1 MFINQVPDALYVLVY
16 EGNELI
22 YQQYVPKVYQLSFN
36 TIHLNK
42 PIMLNVQK
50 DLKVAVYVEHN
61 ENTVPLGYDA
71 GPAVSGLG
79 DLYSTDGNTW
89 TTLGSSDTGIDGNW
103 NISVGLSPYTEEQGG
118 AAQSTPAFA
127 PAIITA
133 AKSTK
138 VDGTPTLKTKALNTT
153 ATSVKNVLK
162 GYNIY
167 RNGERINE
175 ETVTATQYYDT
186 KAYSDH
192 YLKYRVSAEYTAA
205 GEIMSDA
212 VVVATA
218 ATGIDSAVADGNIT
232 VTISHGILSVQV
244 AHSGEQITV
253 YGADGT
259 ITAQGKVS
267 DNYITTL
274 PVNHT
279 AGTCIIRIG
288 NKVFKT
294 NR

>member
-1 MFINQVPDALYVLVY
+1 
-16 EGNELI
+16 
-22 YQQYVPKVYQLSFN
+22 
-36 TIHLNK
+36 
-42 PIMLNVQK
+42 
-50 DLKVAVYVEHN
+50 
-61 ENTVPLGYDA
+61 
-71 GPAVSGLG
+71 
-79 DLYSTDGNTW
+79 
-89 TTLGSSDTGIDGNW
+89 
-103 NISVGLSPYTEEQGG
+103 
-118 AAQSTPAFA
+118 
-127 PAIITA
+127 
-133 AKSTK
+133 
-138 VDGTPTLKTKALNTT
+138 
-153 ATSVKNVLK
+153 
-162 GYNIY
+162 
-167 RNGERINE
+167 
-175 ETVTATQYYDT
+175 
-186 KAYSDH
+186 
-192 YLKYRVSAEYTAA
+192 
-205 GEIMSDA
+205 MSDA

-232 VTISHGILSVQV
+232 VTISHGILSVKG